1 VIANNTINP
10 IKLTDDNKN
19 ALLGLT
25 TAYVTYT
32 ANQIN
37 TKILN

>member
-1 VIANNTINP
+1 MIANITINP

-19 ALLGLT
+19 ALFGLT
-25 TAYVTYT
+25 TAYAAYN

-37 TKILN
+37 